1 MNSKTFSDK
10 VAVVTGGGTG
20 LGKEMS
26 LKLAKEGAKV
36 VIASRN
42 IDNLKETARLIES
55 AGGSV
60 LAIPTDVRDHAKV
73 EELMKATVE
82 KFGRIDILINN
93 AAGNFL
99 VPSEKLTPNGW
110 NAVVRIVLDGTWF
123 CSSVAGK
130 QMIEQGG
137 GCILNI
143 IATYAWTGSPGVV
156 HSASAKAGV
165 LAMTRTLAAEW
176 GRYGIRVNALAP
188 GAMVT
193 EGASKN
199 LKFDSEEAQKMI
211 SKNVPLG
218 RLASVDEIA
227 ELAVFLCSPKASYI
241 TGDVMT
247 ADGGAWLKSKSFL
260 DMLGG

>member
-1 MNSKTFSDK
+1 MDATTFRDQ
-10 VAVVTGGGTG
+10 VAIVTGGGTG

-26 LKLAKEGAKV
+26 KKLAQYGASV

-42 IDNLKETARLIES
+42 MDHLQATASEIEQ

-60 LAIPTDVRDHAKV
+60 LAVPTDVRDYSQV
-73 EELMKATVE
+73 ESLVKTCVDR
-82 KFGRIDILINN
+82 FGRIDTLINN

-99 VPSEKLTPNGW
+99 VPSEKLTLNGW

-123 CSSVAGK
+123 CSSIAGK
-130 QMIEQGG
+130 QMIAQGG
-137 GCILNI
+137 GSILNI

-176 GRYGIRVNALAP
+176 GHYGIRVNALAP
-188 GAMVT
+188 GAMPT
-193 EGASKN
+193 EGAAKN
-199 LKFDSEEAQKMI
+199 LQFDSAEAQERI
-211 SKNVPLG
+211 RRNVPLG
-218 RLASVDEIA
+218 RLGTVEEIA
-227 ELAVFLCSPKASYI
+227 ELAVFLCSPTASYI

-260 DMLGG
+260 DMLG

>member
-1 MNSKTFSDK
+1 MASKTFTNK
-10 VAVVTGGGTG
+10 VAIVTGGGTG
-20 LGKEMS
+20 LGREMS
-26 LKLAKEGAKV
+26 LKLAREGAKV

-42 IDNLKETARLIES
+42 MENLQGTANLIADE
-55 AGGSV
+55 GGTV
-60 LAIPTDVRDHAKV
+60 LAVPTDVREHSQV
-73 EELMKATVE
+73 EALIKTVVE

-123 CSSVAGK
+123 CSSLAGK
-130 QMIEQGG
+130 QMIEQGE

-176 GRYGIRVNALAP
+176 GHYGIRVNALAP

-199 LKFDSEEAQKMI
+199 LKFDSEKAQKVI
-211 SKNVPLG
+211 QKNVPLG

-227 ELAVFLCSPKASYI
+227 ELALFLCSPKASYI
-241 TGDVMT
+241 SGDVMT
-247 ADGGAWLKSKSFL
+247 ADGGAWLKGTSFL
-260 DMLGG
+260 DMLNG

>member
-1 MNSKTFSDK
+1 MASKTFTNK
-10 VAVVTGGGTG
+10 VAIVTGGGTG
-20 LGKEMS
+20 LGREMS
-26 LKLAKEGAKV
+26 LKLAREGAKV

-42 IDNLKETARLIES
+42 MENLQGTANLIADE
-55 AGGSV
+55 GGTV
-60 LAIPTDVRDHAKV
+60 LAVPTDVREHSQV
-73 EELMKATVE
+73 EALIKTVVE

-99 VPSEKLTPNGW
+99 VPSEKLSHNGW

-123 CSSVAGK
+123 CSSLAGK
-130 QMIEQGG
+130 QMIEQGE

-176 GRYGIRVNALAP
+176 GHYGIRVNALAP

-199 LKFDSEEAQKMI
+199 LKFDSEKAQKVI
-211 SKNVPLG
+211 QKNVPLG

-227 ELAVFLCSPKASYI
+227 ELALFLCSPKASYI
-241 TGDVMT
+241 SGDVMT
-247 ADGGAWLKSKSFL
+247 ADGGAWLKGTSFL
-260 DMLGG
+260 DMLKG